1 MANLQ
6 KQCGDDDGYRTVVAI
21 LTVSVVLWVAA
32 CVMQYLIITKGGAL

>member
-1 MANLQ
+1 MANLR
-6 KQCGDDDGYRTVVAI
+6 KESSDDGGYRTIVAI